1 MGVLIQTNRCKDT
14 LSIIFPLIKKV
25 AYDER
30 NLCFSVITQQQSLF
44 NITRECSC
52 RRLVFVITNVSSQ
65 YMFGSNIHYVQI
77 WMYNWITHNRWFIIK
92 RKHVVFWEQRILIS
106 YYTYTHSL
114 DIIICDLY
122 YVSGELFFHVIIHNV
137 HLKLLDKW

>member
-1 MGVLIQTNRCKDT
+1 MTITGDFDINRYKNT
-14 LSIIFPLIKKV
+14 LSIIFPLTKKV

-30 NLCFSVITQQQSLF
+30 NLCFSFITQQQSLF

-77 WMYNWITHNRWFIIK
+77 
-92 RKHVVFWEQRILIS
+92 
-106 YYTYTHSL
+106 
-114 DIIICDLY
+114 
-122 YVSGELFFHVIIHNV
+122 
-137 HLKLLDKW
+137 